1 MLFFFF
7 AFNVILV
14 LCTLDCSQSDLRAA
28 KALPRKGGCR
38 PLVGGRSQKEGRR
51 GKREEIKGNTG
62 TFEYFLLTVKIRNWA
77 SKLAGLM

>member
-1 MLFFFF
+1 
-7 AFNVILV
+7 
-14 LCTLDCSQSDLRAA
+14 
-28 KALPRKGGCR
+28 
-38 PLVGGRSQKEGRR
+38 VGGRSQKEGRR